1 LIVRTITFAAAVAAN
16 AAFAQPAV
24 IAPSAKFDG
33 QWSVKLVCDDVKDAK
48 GYTFIFDAE
57 VKEGR
62 LSGKYGQPG
71 MPASVEYAGVIQPD
85 GSVDITASGRTG
97 RPAHSVGGMDS
108 GTPYSYQMQGKFDQS
123 FGRAT
128 RTTLR
133 PCAAT
138 FTRK

>member
-1 LIVRTITFAAAVAAN
+1 MIVRSIAFTSAVVAGSV
-16 AAFAQPAV
+16 FAQSPDV
-24 IAPSAKFDG
+24 PPSTKFDG

-48 GYTFIFDAE
+48 GYTFVFDAE
-57 VKEGR
+57 VKDGR
-62 LSGKYGQPG
+62 LSGKYGQTG
-71 MPASVEYAGVIQPD
+71 MPSSVEYVGVIQPD

-97 RPAHSVGGMDS
+97 KPARSVGALDS